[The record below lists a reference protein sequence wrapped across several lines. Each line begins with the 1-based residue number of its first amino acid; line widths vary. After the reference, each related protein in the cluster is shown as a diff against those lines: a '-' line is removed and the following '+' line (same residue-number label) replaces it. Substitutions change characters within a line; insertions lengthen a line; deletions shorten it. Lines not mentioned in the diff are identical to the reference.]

1 MNVDELTTLK
11 AYARDHPMSL
21 DALKNTLVT
30 GEGQVERDSQL
41 ETLLDNGYRVVYT
54 VEEQPIGFCH
64 HVSISKDNG
73 TPDPAE
79 VNQIC
84 KALDLGLEMH
94 FEKLVAIKTDKF
106 ATWFESGTLVR
117 ESKDFT
123 KAFNLVVPDKRLKL
137 KPNPIGQNNEFRP

>member
-11 AYARDHPMSL
+11 AYARGRPVSL
-21 DALKNTLVT
+21 DALKESIST
-30 GEGQVERDSQL
+30 GEGQVERDPQL

-54 VEEQPIGFCH
+54 VEEQPIGLCH

-84 KALDLGLEMH
+84 KALDLGLEMQ
-94 FEKLVAIKTDKF
+94 FDTLVAIQTDKF
-106 ATWFESGTLVR
+106 VTWFESGTLVR
-117 ESKDFT
+117 ESQAFD

-137 KPNPIGQNNEFRP
+137 KPQ